1 MIGYHQLSDGVPLKG
16 LNKVEDFNL
25 LWITYCHSVSQK
37 MLRKWLEALSK
48 RKLLVVLI
56 FHQGQVPPSSDVFTP
71 DRAQFNETWTT

>member
-1 MIGYHQLSDGVPLKG
+1 MIGYHQLSDGVLLKG

-25 LWITYCHSVSQK
+25 LWITYCHSASQK